1 MNIFGEDILAPNNH
15 NLWWFRSAV
24 RGLHEHDLQTN
35 SGTSITQRNAINGT
49 NAQKIVTSHFQTKSR
64 TTFTNVPNAPTN
76 AINDPAAQKKFPTHF
91 QAYMRKTRDAGDI
104 SPPIFWIFRQ
114 I

>member
-64 TTFTNVPNAPTN
+64 TTFTNVPNDPT
-76 AINDPAAQKKFPTHF
+76 AQKKFPLTSKLHLT
-91 QAYMRKTRDAGDI
+91 KAGQV
-104 SPPIFWIFRQ
+104 S
-114 I
+114 